1 MGRGKDV
8 ELHDFINKVK
18 ICGVAYLIKS
28 ECIGTVV
35 IDRNKQIPEIVTV
48 VFPEELAKDLRI
60 RFRREKM
67 YIDGCQLITILPLM
81 IFPLLRNQVA
91 PSERVKNDEEIV
103 EIKSIIL
110 IKMIDAG
117 ITQGHIF

>member
-28 ECIGTVV
+28 ECIGTIV
-35 IDRNKQIPEIVTV
+35 IDLNKQIPEIVTV

-60 RFRREKM
+60 RFRQEKM
-67 YIDGCQLITILPLM
+67 YIDVCQLITILPLM
-81 IFPLLRNQVA
+81 IFPLLRKQFA
-91 PSERVKNDEEIV
+91 PSERVKNNEEIV
-103 EIKSIIL
+103 KLKSINML
-110 IKMIDAG
+110 KMKKADF
-117 ITQGHIF
+117 T